1 MVMFLLTDVVFE
13 GSRVPQMRMVFPLSC
28 PMKSL
33 CVVCQRAA
41 RALQSRN
48 AEPVKCAY
56 HLVDEIVVVVRE
68 GRVVLVSS
76 DGDLPCEPNQDINVS
91 CGMPESRM

>member
-28 PMKSL
+28 PMNSL

-41 RALQSRN
+41 AFQSRN
-48 AEPVKCAY
+48 AEPVNQYAY

-76 DGDLPCEPNQDINVS
+76 YGDLPCEPNQDINVS

>member
-1 MVMFLLTDVVFE
+1 ME
-13 GSRVPQMRMVFPLSC
+13 SQKSRRKPEIRH
-28 PMKSL
+28 
-33 CVVCQRAA
+33 
-41 RALQSRN
+41 
-48 AEPVKCAY
+48 